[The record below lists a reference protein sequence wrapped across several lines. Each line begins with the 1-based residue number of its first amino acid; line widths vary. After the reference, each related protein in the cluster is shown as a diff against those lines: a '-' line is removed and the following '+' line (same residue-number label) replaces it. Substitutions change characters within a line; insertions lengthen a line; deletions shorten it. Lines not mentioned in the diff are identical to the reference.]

1 MRLDGIKLT
10 GFKSFVDP
18 TAVSF
23 PGNRCAVVGPN
34 GCGKSNIIDAVRW
47 VMGESSALKLR
58 GESIADVIFAGTNN
72 GSRSRKASAMASIEL
87 IFDNSDGR
95 LGGEYANFGRIAVRR
110 EVTRDARSTYYLNGN
125 TCRRRDIV
133 DVFLGTGFGPR
144 GYSII
149 EQGMI
154 SELVEAKPGDLRG
167 YLEESAGISKYRER
181 RRETEN
187 RMRRAMDNLDRLR
200 DIREELDGR
209 LHHLRRQARA
219 AERYRELKREQ
230 RDLEAELLVLRMR
243 GMNEDL
249 AARDRVLKRLQVEY
263 DQALSALRSDD
274 ANIERAR
281 AEQQEHLDA
290 FNRIQ
295 GLAHGISAKI
305 GKTEE
310 AIKFNRERQGQL
322 ESSLA
327 NAQRRLDETARQLAD
342 DERELARLEKAI
354 AAKVPEMEVARNEDD
369 RVTKA
374 LTVAEEDMR
383 ASDAAWSDF
392 VSRASANERELR
404 LEENRVEH
412 IGQTM
417 NRLRRR
423 LAQIEEESGGN
434 SFSTEDLAEELGQ
447 AEGRYDA
454 AGAELAACATELASA
469 RGALVADENALASA
483 RTETRCLRDEHA
495 ALDALQQVALGGENH
510 EAREWIDALGLTRV
524 PRLGAE
530 LVVDPGWERAVET
543 VLGTDLR
550 AIRVDDLDR
559 FAGDLDDLESGRAV
573 LYEGRE
579 IDGANPGLD
588 LPSLTALART
598 DKGAVGAMLAG
609 VFAAET
615 LDVALAHRGE
625 LRCEQS
631 IITRDAVWL
640 GPDWIRI
647 NRTEDP
653 GLGVVE
659 RAHELESLG
668 TRLAQADAR
677 VDELEG
683 LVAGGR
689 HRVAELDVLRDRL
702 QQQHR
707 EHAEAVS
714 RLRTEQEVRL
724 VRIEEAKARQRRDE
738 SERDEIAAQ
747 MSAET
752 DRLRE
757 VQSRIASLKQD
768 ARTLHAQR
776 TELHGA
782 RSRQAEL
789 LETARRDAATCR
801 GRLHALQMEHEHL
814 TTKLSALELVRSR
827 LKEQRAELET
837 LAEEYRDD
845 IAANLKPLPGFE
857 ATLQE
862 NLREKVGVDRQLAD
876 IRRRADQAESEIR
889 SREAKRQQ
897 SGNAVERVRNRIH
910 DAEVEREGVSARRS
924 DLSEQLER
932 SGRSL
937 DEVEAELSGDADPEV
952 WGERLDKIERRI
964 TRLGAVNLAALEEL
978 ETQTERKRYLDAQ
991 NDDLEQALNTLR
1003 SAINRIDRETK
1014 SRFKATFDA
1023 VNEHLKT
1030 LFPKVFGGGHAYLEL
1045 TSDDLLEAGVS
1056 LMARPPGK
1064 RNSSIQVLSGGEKA
1078 LTAIA
1083 LIFAIFQ
1090 LNPSPVCL
1098 LDEVDAP
1105 LDDTNVVRFAELL
1118 EEMSREVQFVVITHN
1133 KLTMEMADHL
1143 LGVTMNE
1150 PGVSR
1155 LVSVDLDEAA
1165 AMAAVKPGVANI
1177 T

>member
-18 TAVSF
+18 TSVSF

-58 GESIADVIFAGTNN
+58 GESIADVIFDGTSN
-72 GSRSRKASAMASIEL
+72 GSSSRKASGMASIEL
-87 IFDNSDGR
+87 IFDNTDGR

-110 EVTRDARSTYYLNGN
+110 EVTREARSTYYLNGN
-125 TCRRRDIV
+125 QCRRRDIV

-154 SELVEAKPGDLRG
+154 SELVEAKPGDLRA

-230 RDLEAELLVLRMR
+230 RRREAELLVLRLR
-243 GMNEDL
+243 ATNADL
-249 AARDRVLKRLQVEY
+249 ASRDRVLRRLQVEY
-263 DQALSALRSDD
+263 DQALSALRRDD

-281 AEQQEHLDA
+281 AEQQEHSEA
-290 FNRIQ
+290 FNRVQ
-295 GLAHGISAKI
+295 GLAHAISAKI
-305 GKTEE
+305 AETEA
-310 AIKFNRERQGQL
+310 AIRFNRERQSQL

-327 NAQRRLDETARQLAD
+327 GARRRLDETARQLAD
-342 DERELARLEKAI
+342 DEREVASLQAAI
-354 AAKVPEMEVARNEDD
+354 AAKLPEMEVARNEDD
-369 RVTKA
+369 RVA
-374 LTVAEEDMR
+374 ESLTAAEDDMR
-383 ASDAAWSDF
+383 GSDAAWSDF
-392 VSRASANERELR
+392 LSHASANERDLR

-412 IGQTM
+412 IQQMM
-417 NRLRRR
+417 NRLRGR
-423 LAQIEEESGGN
+423 LAHIEEESNG
-434 SFSTEDLAEELGQ
+434 STLFTDGLAGELDE
-447 AEGRYDA
+447 AEGRCGA
-454 AGAELAACATELASA
+454 AGAELETCAAELASA
-469 RGALVADENALASA
+469 REALVADENALAVA
-483 RTETRCLRDEHA
+483 RTETQCLRDEYA
-495 ALDALQQVALGGENH
+495 ALDAVQQVALGGENH
-510 EAREWIDALGLTRV
+510 EAREWIDALGLDRA

-530 LVVDPGWERAVET
+530 LTVDPGWERAAET

-550 AIRVDDLDR
+550 AIRVDDVGC
-559 FAGDLDDLESGRAV
+559 FANDLDDLESGRVV
-573 LYEGRE
+573 LYEGRDVE
-579 IDGANPGLD
+579 GAIPGPE
-588 LPSLTALART
+588 LPSLTSLVRT
-598 DKGAVGAMLAG
+598 DKGPVGAMLAG

-615 LDVALAHRGE
+615 LDVALAHRGG
-625 LRCEQS
+625 LRSDQS

-640 GPDWIRI
+640 GPDWIRV

-653 GLGVVE
+653 VLGVVE
-659 RAHELESLG
+659 RAQDLESLG
-668 TRLAQADAR
+668 TRLAHADDRVGELDESVAR
-677 VDELEG
+677 
-683 LVAGGR
+683 GR
-689 HRVAELDVLRDRL
+689 SRVADLDDRRDRL
-702 QQQHR
+702 QQQYR
-707 EHAEAVS
+707 EQADLLSH
-714 RLRTEQEVRL
+714 LRTEQEVRL
-724 VRIEEAKARQRRDE
+724 VRIDEARARQRRAE
-738 SERDEIAAQ
+738 TERDEVEAQ
-747 MSAET
+747 ISAEAN
-752 DRLRE
+752 RLRE
-757 VQSRIASLKQD
+757 VQSRIASLRRD
-768 ARTLHAQR
+768 ARTLDAR
-776 TELHGA
+776 RAELQGA
-782 RSRQAEL
+782 RTRQATL
-789 LETARRDAATCR
+789 LETARHDAATCR

-814 TTKLSALELVRSR
+814 TTKRAAVELVRSR
-827 LKEQRAELET
+827 LQEQRAELEA
-837 LAEEYRDD
+837 LARDYEND
-845 IAANLKPLPGFE
+845 IAANLKPLPTFE
-857 ATLQE
+857 ASLQE
-862 NLREKVGVDRQLAD
+862 NLKEKVGVDKQLAD
-876 IRRRADQAESEIR
+876 IRRRVDEANGEIR
-889 SREAKRQQ
+889 SHEAKRQQ
-897 SGNAVERVRNRIH
+897 SGIAMEQARDRIH
-910 DAEVEREGVSARRS
+910 DAELEREGISARCA
-924 DLSEQLER
+924 DLSEQLEQT
-932 SGRSL
+932 GIAE
-937 DEVEAELSGDADPEV
+937 DEVSAELPADADPQV
-952 WGERLDKIERRI
+952 WREQLEKIDRRI

-991 NDDLEQALNTLR
+991 NDDLEQALGTLR

-1014 SRFKATFDA
+1014 TRFKATFDA

-1083 LIFAIFQ
+1083 LIFAIFH

-1118 EEMSREVQFVVITHN
+1118 EEMSAEVQFVVITHN
-1133 KLTMEMADHL
+1133 KLTMEMADQL

-1165 AMAAVKPGVANI
+1165 AMAAV
-1177 T
+1177 

>member
-1 MRLDGIKLT
+1 MRLDGIKLN

-18 TAVSF
+18 TSVSF

-58 GESIADVIFAGTNN
+58 GESIADVIFDGTNN
-72 GSRSRKASAMASIEL
+72 GSSSRRASGMASIEL
-87 IFDNSDGR
+87 IFDNTDGR

-125 TCRRRDIV
+125 QCRRRDIV

-154 SELVEAKPGDLRG
+154 SELVEAKPGDLRA

-219 AERYRELKREQ
+219 AERWRELKREH
-230 RDLEAELLVLRMR
+230 RRRAAELLLLRIR
-243 GMNEDL
+243 ARNTDL
-249 AARDRVLKRLQVEY
+249 AARDRVLKRLEVDY
-263 DQALSALRSDD
+263 DQALSALRRDD

-281 AEQQEHLDA
+281 AEQQEHSDA
-290 FNRIQ
+290 FNRVQ
-295 GLAHGISAKI
+295 GLAHAISAKI
-305 GKTEE
+305 AKTEE
-310 AIKFNRERQGQL
+310 AIKFNRERQSQL
-322 ESSLA
+322 ESSLSG
-327 NAQRRLDETARQLAD
+327 AQRRLDETARQLAD
-342 DERELARLEKAI
+342 DEREMALLEKAV
-354 AAKVPEMEVARNEDD
+354 AAKVPQMEVARNEDD
-369 RVTKA
+369 RVAET
-374 LTVAEEDMR
+374 LTAAEDDMR
-383 ASDAAWSDF
+383 KSDTAWSDF
-392 VSRASANERELR
+392 LSRASANERELR

-412 IGQTM
+412 IAQTM
-417 NRLRRR
+417 SRSRRR

-434 SFSTEDLAEELGQ
+434 NLLSDGLAGELEK
-447 AEGRYDA
+447 AEGRYDVA
-454 AGAELAACATELASA
+454 VAELERCAAELASA
-469 RGALVADENALASA
+469 RETVVADENALASA
-483 RTETRCLRDEHA
+483 RAETQDLRDEYA
-495 ALDALQQVALGGENH
+495 ALDAVQQVALGGENH
-510 EAREWIDALGLTRV
+510 EAREWIDAVGLDGL

-530 LVVDPGWERAVET
+530 LIVDPGWERAAET

-550 AIRVDDLDR
+550 AIRVDDVAR
-559 FAGDLDDLESGRAV
+559 IACELDDLESGRVV
-573 LYEGRE
+573 LYEGRD
-579 IDGANPGLD
+579 IDGTTSGLE
-588 LPSLTALART
+588 LPPLTSLVRT
-598 DKGAVGAMLAG
+598 DEGPVGAMLAG

-625 LRCEQS
+625 LQCDQS

-640 GPDWIRI
+640 GPDWIRV

-653 GLGVVE
+653 VLGVVE
-659 RAHELESLG
+659 RAHELEGLG
-668 TRLAQADAR
+668 TRLAQADDR
-677 VDELEG
+677 VGELDK
-683 LVAGGR
+683 LVARGR
-689 HRVAELDVLRDRL
+689 QRVAELDARRDRL
-702 QQQHR
+702 QHQHR
-707 EHAEAVS
+707 EHADLLS
-714 RLRTEQEVRL
+714 HLRTEQEVSQ
-724 VRIEEAKARQRRDE
+724 VRIEEAKARQRRAE
-738 SERDEIAAQ
+738 SERDEIETQIAAE
-747 MSAET
+747 ANH
-752 DRLRE
+752 LRE
-757 VQSRIASLKQD
+757 AQSRMASLKQD
-768 ARTLHAQR
+768 ARTLDAQR
-776 TELHGA
+776 AELHGA
-782 RSRQAEL
+782 RTRQAKQ
-789 LETARRDAATCR
+789 LETARHDATACR
-801 GRLHALQMEHEHL
+801 GRVHALQMEHEHL
-814 TTKLSALELVRSR
+814 TAKRSAVALVRSR
-827 LKEQRAELET
+827 LQEQRAELET
-837 LAEEYRDD
+837 LARGYEDD
-845 IAANLKPLPGFE
+845 IAANLKPLPTFE
-857 ATLQE
+857 ASLQE
-862 NLREKVGVDRQLAD
+862 NLREKVGVDEQLAD
-876 IRRRADQAESEIR
+876 IRRRSDQAEGEIR
-889 SREAKRQQ
+889 SHEAKRRQ
-897 SGNAVERVRNRIH
+897 SDAAVEQARNRIH
-910 DAEVEREGVSARRS
+910 DAEVEREGISARCA
-924 DLSEQLER
+924 DLAEQLEQT
-932 SGRSL
+932 GL
-937 DEVEAELSGDADPEV
+937 AEDEISAELPEDADPQV
-952 WGERLDKIERRI
+952 WREQLEKIERRI

-978 ETQTERKRYLDAQ
+978 ETQTERKSYLDAQ
-991 NDDLEQALNTLR
+991 NDDLEQALGTLR

-1014 SRFKATFDA
+1014 TRFKATFDA

-1045 TSDDLLEAGVS
+1045 TSEDLLEAGVS

-1064 RNSSIQVLSGGEKA
+1064 RNSSIQALSGGEKA

-1118 EEMSREVQFVVITHN
+1118 EEMSGEVQFVVITHN

-1165 AMAAVKPGVANI
+1165 AMAAV
-1177 T
+1177 

>member
-58 GESIADVIFAGTNN
+58 GESIADVIFDGTNN
-72 GSRSRKASAMASIEL
+72 GSSSRKASGMASIEL
-87 IFDNSDGR
+87 IFDNTDGR

-125 TCRRRDIV
+125 QCRRRDIV

-154 SELVEAKPGDLRG
+154 SELVEAKPGDLRA

-230 RDLEAELLVLRMR
+230 RRREAELLVLRMR
-243 GMNEDL
+243 AMNADL
-249 AARDRVLKRLQVEY
+249 AARDRVLKRLEVEY
-263 DQALSALRSDD
+263 DQALSDLRRDD

-281 AEQQEHLDA
+281 AEQQEHADA
-290 FNRIQ
+290 FNRVQ
-295 GLAHGISAKI
+295 GLALAISTKI
-305 GKTEE
+305 AKTEE
-310 AIKFNRERQGQL
+310 AIKFNRERQSQL

-327 NAQRRLDETARQLAD
+327 SARRRLDETARQLAD
-342 DERELARLEKAI
+342 DEREAALLEKAI
-354 AAKVPEMEVARNEDD
+354 AAKVPEMDVARNEDD
-369 RVTKA
+369 RLAKA
-374 LTVAEEDMR
+374 LTAAEEDR
-383 ASDAAWSDF
+383 RNSDAAWADF
-392 VSRASANERELR
+392 LSRASANERELR
-404 LEENRVEH
+404 LEENRVEY
-412 IGQTM
+412 IQQTM
-417 NRLRRR
+417 NRLRGR
-423 LAQIEEESGGN
+423 LAQIEEGSDGTAL
-434 SFSTEDLAEELGQ
+434 FTDCLAEELDE
-447 AEGRYDA
+447 AEGRYGA
-454 AGAELAACATELASA
+454 AGTDLETCAAELASA
-469 RGALVADENALASA
+469 REALVADENALASA
-483 RTETRCLRDEHA
+483 RAETQCLRDEYA
-495 ALDALQQVALGGENH
+495 ALDAMQQVALGGENH
-510 EAREWIDALGLTRV
+510 EAREWIDALGLGRA

-530 LVVDPGWERAVET
+530 LIVDPGWERAVET

-550 AIRVDDLDR
+550 AIRVDDVGR
-559 FAGDLDDLESGRAV
+559 FADDLGDLDSGRVV

-579 IDGANPGLD
+579 INGTIPGPE
-588 LPSLTALART
+588 LPSLTSLART
-598 DKGAVGAMLAG
+598 DKGPVGAMLAG

-625 LRCEQS
+625 LRSDQS
-631 IITRDAVWL
+631 IITRDAIWL

-653 GLGVVE
+653 VLGVVE
-659 RAHELESLG
+659 RAHELDGLG
-668 TRLAQADAR
+668 TRLVEADHK
-677 VDELEG
+677 VGELDKR
-683 LVAGGR
+683 VAGGR
-689 HRVAELDVLRDRL
+689 RRVAELDDSRDRL
-702 QQQHR
+702 QHQYR
-707 EHAEAVS
+707 EHADLLS
-714 RLRTEQEVRL
+714 HLRTEQEVRL
-724 VRIEEAKARQRRDE
+724 VRIEEARARQRRAE
-738 SERDEIAAQ
+738 SERDETEAQ
-747 MSAET
+747 ISTEV

-757 VQSRIASLKQD
+757 ARSRIASLRQD
-768 ARTLHAQR
+768 ARMLDAQR
-776 TELHGA
+776 AGLHGD
-782 RSRQAEL
+782 RTRQAKL
-789 LETARRDAATCR
+789 LETARQDAATCR
-801 GRLHALQMEHEHL
+801 SRLHAVQMEHEHL
-814 TTKLSALELVRSR
+814 TTKRSAVELVRSR
-827 LKEQRAELET
+827 LQEQRTELET
-837 LAEEYRDD
+837 LARDYEDD
-845 IAANLKPLPGFE
+845 IAANLKPLPTFE
-857 ATLQE
+857 ASLQE
-862 NLREKVGVDRQLAD
+862 SLREKVGVDKQLAD
-876 IRRRADQAESEIR
+876 IRRRVDEANGEIR
-889 SREAKRQQ
+889 SHEAKRQQ
-897 SGNAVERVRNRIH
+897 SGAAVEQARNRIH
-910 DAEVEREGVSARRS
+910 DAEVEREGFSARCA
-924 DLSEQLER
+924 DLSEQLEQT
-932 SGRSL
+932 GAAE
-937 DEVEAELSGDADPEV
+937 DEISAELPGDAEPQV
-952 WGERLDKIERRI
+952 WREQIEKIERRI

-978 ETQTERKRYLDAQ
+978 ETQSERKRYLDAQ
-991 NDDLEQALNTLR
+991 NDDLEQALGTLR
-1003 SAINRIDRETK
+1003 SAINRIDQETK
-1014 SRFKATFDA
+1014 TRFKATFDA
-1023 VNEHLKT
+1023 VNEHLKI

-1083 LIFAIFQ
+1083 LLFAIFQ

-1118 EEMSREVQFVVITHN
+1118 EEMSGEVQFVVITHN
-1133 KLTMEMADHL
+1133 KLTMEMADQL

-1165 AMAAVKPGVANI
+1165 AMAAV
-1177 T
+1177 

>member
-47 VMGESSALKLR
+47 VLGESSALKLR

-87 IFDNSDGR
+87 IFDNTDGR
-95 LGGEYANFGRIAVRR
+95 LGGEYASFGRIAVRR
-110 EVTRDARSTYYLNGN
+110 EVTQDSRSSYYLNGN
-125 TCRRRDIV
+125 QCRRRDIV

-154 SELVEAKPGDLRG
+154 KELVEAKPGVLRA

-187 RMRRAMDNLDRLR
+187 RMRRAMENLDRLG

-209 LHHLRRQARA
+209 LRHLQRQARA

-230 RDLEAELLVLRMR
+230 RRHEAELLVLRMR
-243 GMNEDL
+243 AMKADL

-263 DQALSALRSDD
+263 DQALSALRRDD

-281 AEQQEHLDA
+281 AEQQEHSDA
-290 FNRIQ
+290 FNRVQ
-295 GLAHGISAKI
+295 GLAHAISAKI

-310 AIKFNRERQGQL
+310 AIKFNRARQSEL

-327 NAQRRLDETARQLAD
+327 SAQRRLDETSRQLAD
-342 DERELARLEKAI
+342 DEREVAALEKAI
-354 AAKVPEMEVARNEDD
+354 AAKGPELETARNEDD
-369 RVTKA
+369 RAAEA
-374 LTVAEEDMR
+374 LTAAEDDMR
-383 ASDAAWSDF
+383 GSDAAWSDF
-392 VSRASANERELR
+392 LSRASANERELG

-412 IGQTM
+412 IQQTM

-423 LAQIEEESGGN
+423 LAQIEKESGG
-434 SFSTEDLAEELGQ
+434 STLFADGLAGELEQ

-454 AGAELAACATELASA
+454 AGAELETCAAELASA
-469 RGALVADENALASA
+469 REAVVADENALASA
-483 RTETRCLRDEHA
+483 RAETQGLRDEYA
-495 ALDALQQVALGGENH
+495 ALDAVQQVALGGENH
-510 EAREWIDALGLTRV
+510 EARDWIDALGLDRV

-550 AIRVDDLDR
+550 AIRVDDVGR
-559 FAGDLDDLESGRAV
+559 FAGDLDDLESGRVV

-579 IDGANPGLD
+579 IDGAAPGPE
-588 LPSLTALART
+588 LPPLTSLVRT
-598 DKGAVGAMLAG
+598 DKGPVGALLAG

-615 LDVALAHRGE
+615 LDAALVHRGE
-625 LRCEQS
+625 LRCDQS

-640 GPDWIRI
+640 GPDWIRV

-653 GLGVVE
+653 VLGVVE
-659 RAHELESLG
+659 RAQDLESLG
-668 TRLAQADAR
+668 TRLARADDKVGELDQIVAR
-677 VDELEG
+677 
-683 LVAGGR
+683 GR
-689 HRVAELDVLRDRL
+689 RRVAELDERRDRL
-702 QQQHR
+702 QNQYR
-707 EHAEAVS
+707 EHADLLS
-714 RLRTEQEVRL
+714 HLRTEQEVRL
-724 VRIEEAKARQRRDE
+724 VRMEEAKARQRRVE
-738 SERDEIAAQ
+738 SERAEIEAQ
-747 MSAET
+747 MSAEA

-757 VQSRIASLKQD
+757 AQSRVASLQRD

-782 RSRQAEL
+782 RTRQATL
-789 LETARRDAATCR
+789 SETARHDAATCR
-801 GRLHALQMEHEHL
+801 SRLHALQMEHEHL
-814 TTKLSALELVRSR
+814 TTKRSAVDLVRSR
-827 LKEQRAELET
+827 LQEQRAELKT
-837 LAEEYRDD
+837 LARDYEND
-845 IAANLKPLPGFE
+845 LAANREPLPAFE
-857 ATLQE
+857 ASLQE
-862 NLREKVGVDRQLAD
+862 NLREKVGVDKQLAD
-876 IRRRADQAESEIR
+876 IRRRADEADGEIR
-889 SREAKRQQ
+889 SHEAKRQQ
-897 SGNAVERVRNRIH
+897 SNTAVEQVRNRIH
-910 DAEVEREGVSARRS
+910 DAEVEREGISARCA
-924 DLSEQLER
+924 DVSEQLEQTGLAVDQV
-932 SGRSL
+932 SP
-937 DEVEAELSGDADPEV
+937 ELPEDADSEV
-952 WGERLDKIERRI
+952 WRERLDKIERRI

-991 NDDLEQALNTLR
+991 NDDLEQALETLR

-1014 SRFKATFDA
+1014 TRFKATFDA
-1023 VNEHLKT
+1023 VNENLKI

-1045 TSDDLLEAGVS
+1045 TSEDLLEAGVS

-1064 RNSSIQVLSGGEKA
+1064 RNPSIQALSGGEKT

-1098 LDEVDAP
+1098 LDEVDES
-1105 LDDTNVVRFAELL
+1105 LDDTNVVRFADLL
-1118 EEMSREVQFVVITHN
+1118 GEMSQEVQFVVITHN
-1133 KLTMEMADHL
+1133 KLTMEMADQL

-1165 AMAAVKPGVANI
+1165 AMAAV
-1177 T
+1177 